1 MDALRVGFHHALQQ
15 FQLFHRLECRA
26 DRVQARER
34 IRKARPW
41 GLGRGLG
48 SPRLDGSLLF
58 LLFLFLF
65 LFLLKIIVGS
75 IWSTFSLNKV
85 LVIVI
90 VIVHVRSPFLGA
102 HSALIR
108 EVFNFHGFPT

>member
-1 MDALRVGFHHALQQ
+1 M
-15 FQLFHRLECRA
+15 
-26 DRVQARER
+26 
-34 IRKARPW
+34 
-41 GLGRGLG
+41 G

-75 IWSTFSLNKV
+75 IWSTFSLNTV

-90 VIVHVRSPFLGA
+90 VIVIVPVRSPFLGA

>member
-1 MDALRVGFHHALQQ
+1 M
-15 FQLFHRLECRA
+15 
-26 DRVQARER
+26 
-34 IRKARPW
+34 
-41 GLGRGLG
+41 G

-58 LLFLFLF
+58 LLF

-90 VIVHVRSPFLGA
+90 VIVIVIVPVRSPFLGA